1 MEADCRNLRR
11 ELGAYLEGEAS
22 PELLAHLE
30 HCRPCQNLVEELRSI
45 ERAAPQ
51 IAETYEPR
59 PALWKQIEN
68 AVYAEGL
75 VRERPF
81 SGWFRDLVREWLPLP
96 APALA
101 AAYLVVLLLA
111 GVVITFHTA
120 TPPLPAQRAV
130 SPAPPV
136 DIAAE
141 LTSAEQTM
149 LAEMERLN
157 PGASPIY
164 RNNLATVN
172 YYIDLCQRTLDQD
185 PGNPDVRHSLDQA
198 YTQKADLLSAMLDP
212 DEMRSR

>member
-1 MEADCRNLRR
+1 
-11 ELGAYLEGEAS
+11 
-22 PELLAHLE
+22 
-30 HCRPCQNLVEELRSI
+30 
-45 ERAAPQ
+45 
-51 IAETYEPR
+51 
-59 PALWKQIEN
+59 
-68 AVYAEGL
+68 
-75 VRERPF
+75 
-81 SGWFRDLVREWLPLP
+81 LPLP

-120 TPPLPAQRAV
+120 TPPLPAQRAA

-185 PGNPDVRHSLDQA
+185 PGNLDVRHSLHQA
-198 YTQKADLLSAMLDP
+198 YTQKGDLLSAMLDP